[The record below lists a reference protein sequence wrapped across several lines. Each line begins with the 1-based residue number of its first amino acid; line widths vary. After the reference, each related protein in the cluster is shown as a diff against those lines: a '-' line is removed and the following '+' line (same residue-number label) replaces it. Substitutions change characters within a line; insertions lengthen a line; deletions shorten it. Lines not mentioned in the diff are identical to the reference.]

1 MGSTSLLKRNLGI
14 PSAVSHSTMNAVLT
28 NEVTQ
33 GTEVIVKKFFFPKG
47 LLGFENVKK
56 YTLTTKSSE
65 TPFSRLRM
73 EEGEGYTLL
82 LLPVMGFFPD
92 YNPTFCR
99 DDMASLDIRDP
110 NELLMFNVANFS
122 KGNRPTVNLKGP
134 ILFNQKMKLGAQ
146 VVIANAADYSTKE
159 VLPL

>member
-1 MGSTSLLKRNLGI
+1 MA
-14 PSAVSHSTMNAVLT
+14 SANANSTMNAVLT

-33 GTEVIVKKFFFPKG
+33 GTEVIVKRFFFPKG

-56 YTLTTKSSE
+56 YSLTTKSTE

-92 YNPTFCR
+92 YNPSFCR
-99 DDMASLDIRDP
+99 DDLASLDINDP
-110 NELLMFNVANFS
+110 DELLMFNVANFN

-134 ILFNQKMKLGAQ
+134 ILFNQRVKLGAQ
-146 VVIANAADYSTKE
+146 VVIANASDYSTKE
-159 VLPL
+159 VLPM

>member
-1 MGSTSLLKRNLGI
+1 MA
-14 PSAVSHSTMNAVLT
+14 SANTTSTMNAVLT

-33 GTEVIVKKFFFPKG
+33 GTEVIVKRFFFPKG

-56 YTLTTKSSE
+56 YSLTTKSTE

-99 DDMASLDIRDP
+99 DDLASLDINDP
-110 NELLMFNVANFS
+110 DELLMFNVANFN

-134 ILFNQKMKLGAQ
+134 ILFNQRVKLGAQ
-146 VVIANAADYSTKE
+146 VVIANASDYGTKE
-159 VLPL
+159 VLPM

>member
-1 MGSTSLLKRNLGI
+1 MDYAMGQLLPSFDNTKSLRNEKSASKICRSGKSVGFKNRVKPQRQWVTVNLGSTSLLKRNLGI

-82 LLPVMGFFPD
+82 LLPVMGF
-92 YNPTFCR
+92 
-99 DDMASLDIRDP
+99 SLIITLHFVEMTWP
-110 NELLMFNVANFS
+110 V
-122 KGNRPTVNLKGP
+122 
-134 ILFNQKMKLGAQ
+134 
-146 VVIANAADYSTKE
+146 
-159 VLPL
+159 

>member
-1 MGSTSLLKRNLGI
+1 MA
-14 PSAVSHSTMNAVLT
+14 SADATSTMNAVLT

-33 GTEVIVKKFFFPKG
+33 GTEVIVKRFFFPKG

-56 YTLTTKSSE
+56 YSLTTKSSE

-92 YNPTFCR
+92 YNPSFCR
-99 DDMASLDIRDP
+99 DDLASLDINDP
-110 NELLMFNVANFS
+110 DELLMFNVANFN

-134 ILFNQKMKLGAQ
+134 ILFNQRGKLGAQ
-146 VVIANAADYSTKE
+146 VVIANASDYSTKE
-159 VLPL
+159 VLPM